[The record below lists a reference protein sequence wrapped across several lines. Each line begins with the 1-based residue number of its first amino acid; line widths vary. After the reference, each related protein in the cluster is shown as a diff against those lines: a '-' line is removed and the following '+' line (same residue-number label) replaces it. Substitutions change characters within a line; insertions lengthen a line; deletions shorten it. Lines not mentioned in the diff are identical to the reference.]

1 MKVYGTQEIR
11 NLSIVGHGD
20 AGKTSLVAAMSYAAG
35 VGSRL
40 GRVDDGTAP
49 TDYDEEEVAH
59 RISLNLTPA
68 YVEHAGTKIN
78 LIDTPG
84 YAAFIANARPA
95 VRVAEA
101 ALIVVDGVSGVGV
114 QTEKAWE
121 YAEEFARP
129 RFAVINKLDKER
141 ADFGVALDQMRA
153 AFGRACMPLTLPIGR
168 EKDFRGVV
176 DVARMQAYEFDERG
190 RAVPVDIPPAGRDV
204 LEAAREQ
211 LIELVA
217 ESNDALMEK
226 FFEAGTLTDGELL
239 AGIKQAVVS
248 RSLVPVFAASSHTL
262 KGVSVILD
270 ALTAYAPN
278 PAELGPVT
286 GRAGSEAEA
295 EEVTREVSDKE
306 SASGYVFRTV
316 SESFGKITLLKIF
329 TGCFKSDATL
339 FNINKNAAERL
350 GPVHY
355 VSGKQMEK
363 VPEAHAGDIIAVSK
377 LKDTAT
383 GDTLCDKAHP
393 VYYEP
398 VKFPEAAI
406 AYAIEPKS
414 RHDEDKLSGAIHKIL
429 DEDPQLRYERD
440 EQTKEFLLAGSGQQH
455 IELVVERLRKRY
467 GVEVALH
474 PPKVPY
480 RETIKVRVEAQGRH
494 KKQTGGRGQFGDC
507 KVIFEPL
514 PRGGGFTFEDKIFGG
529 AIPQQWRPAVEKGIR
544 DAAARGYLAGYPMVD
559 FKVQLIDGSYHTVDS
574 DDLSFQLAG
583 RKAFKAAIE
592 KAHPVLLE
600 PVMQVEVVAPQE
612 YSGDL
617 MGDLNSRRGRI
628 QGMDSRGQMQV
639 IKAQVPMSEMLN
651 FPQTLNS
658 ITAARGSYHME
669 FSHYDEV
676 PAHLS
681 QKIVQQAVAEGR
693 VRREE
698 EE

>member
-1 MKVYGTQEIR
+1 MRVYGTQEIR
-11 NLSIVGHGD
+11 NLSVVGHGD
-20 AGKTSLVAAMSYAAG
+20 AGKTSLVAAMIYASG

-49 TDYDEEEVAH
+49 TDYDEEEIAH
-59 RISLNLTPA
+59 RLSLNITPA
-68 YVEHAGTKIN
+68 CVEYGGHKIN

-95 VRVAEA
+95 VRVAEV
-101 ALIVVDGVSGVGV
+101 ALVVVDGVSGVGV

-129 RFAVINKLDKER
+129 RWAVINKLDKER
-141 ADFGVALDQMRA
+141 ADFGAALDQMRTT
-153 AFGRACMPLTLPIGR
+153 FGRACLPLTLPVGR

-176 DVARMQAYEFDERG
+176 DVVRMQAYEFDERG
-190 RAVPVDIPPAGRDV
+190 KPLPVELPAAGREV
-204 LEAAREQ
+204 LDAAREQ

-217 ESNDALMEK
+217 EADDALMEK
-226 FFEAGTLTDGELL
+226 FFEAGTLTDEELVS
-239 AGIKQAVVS
+239 GIRQAVLN
-248 RSLVPVFAASSHTL
+248 RTLVPVFAASAHTL
-262 KGVSVILD
+262 KGVATLLEAV
-270 ALTAYAPN
+270 AAYAPS
-278 PAELGPVT
+278 PAAAGPVAGTT
-286 GRAGSEAEA
+286 GPDSEEA
-295 EEVTREVSDKE
+295 VTRAVSDAE
-306 SASGYVFRTV
+306 SPAGYVFRTV
-316 SESFGKITLLKIF
+316 SESFGKITLVKVES
-329 TGCFKSDATL
+329 GVFKSDAQL
-339 FNINKNAAERL
+339 YNVSKGAAERL

-355 VSGKQMEK
+355 VLGKHLEK

-383 GDTLCDKAHP
+383 GDTLADKGHP
-393 VYYEP
+393 IYYPP

-429 DEDPQLRYERD
+429 DEDLQLHLSRD

-480 RETIKVRVEAQGRH
+480 RETIKGRVEAQGRH

-507 KVIFEPL
+507 KVVFEPL
-514 PRGGGFTFEDKIFGG
+514 ARGGGFQFEDKIFGG

-544 DAAARGYLAGYPMVD
+544 DAAARGYLAGYPLVD

-583 RKAFKAAIE
+583 RKAFRTAVE

-600 PVMQVEVVAPQE
+600 PVMAVEVAAPQE

-628 QGMDSRGQMQV
+628 QGMDSRGALQV
-639 IKAQVPMSEMLN
+639 IKAVVPMAEMLD
-651 FPQTLNS
+651 FPQKLNS
-658 ITAARGSYHME
+658 ITSARGSYHME

-676 PAHLS
+676 PAHLA
-681 QKIVQQAVAEGR
+681 QKIIQQAQAEGR
-693 VRREE
+693 VRKEE